1 MVQVRRNRTRA
12 QMSRLSL
19 LLKDKQIRIILLSF
33 LTVLSLFFTIIIRS
47 MIGSQENDYHIMY
60 DPSKYEHMVLPNSNQ
75 HNDDKLSQTLH
86 QIRAQKVGIRM
97 HQQVGMHR
105 QGQHDQHRHPNS
117 RYDKIDIKM
126 PQEWKD
132 KLLKRQNTQMRN
144 LPHHCTSPSPIQE
157 IIVKGERHTG
167 TNWIRHIL
175 AQNLPQ
181 TMRIPQDSSE
191 FGWKHGFLP
200 PLGWGRPLDDP
211 QMVVVVTR
219 DVFTWL
225 QKMKKQTYDPYMDPW
240 TKKKISMA
248 RFLRVGYGA
257 FCQPTPK
264 RTENPIQLE
273 FCNTF
278 VKNKGWFGGWQKEY
292 LISETAENVIQIRTQ
307 KYKQW
312 LSDDLSDETVKGSKE
327 DFRKNRL
334 HLRLESLTFSDE
346 GEGGEGHDIVNVE
359 EDETNQWKVIGK
371 PLLDR
376 CIPVAEYFQAVV
388 THTKFDDNLTQGQRL
403 GTKFDAA
410 RERMLL
416 LRRYSKEDL
425 RYILSQLDMEFEKKL
440 GYNYD
445 YVYDML
451 KE

>member
-1 MVQVRRNRTRA
+1 M
-12 QMSRLSL
+12 
-19 LLKDKQIRIILLSF
+19 
-33 LTVLSLFFTIIIRS
+33 
-47 MIGSQENDYHIMY
+47 
-60 DPSKYEHMVLPNSNQ
+60 
-75 HNDDKLSQTLH
+75 
-86 QIRAQKVGIRM
+86 
-97 HQQVGMHR
+97 
-105 QGQHDQHRHPNS
+105 
-117 RYDKIDIKM
+117 
-126 PQEWKD
+126 
-132 KLLKRQNTQMRN
+132 
-144 LPHHCTSPSPIQE
+144 
-157 IIVKGERHTG
+157 
-167 TNWIRHIL
+167 
-175 AQNLPQ
+175 
-181 TMRIPQDSSE
+181 
-191 FGWKHGFLP
+191 
-200 PLGWGRPLDDP
+200 
-211 QMVVVVTR
+211 
-219 DVFTWL
+219 
-225 QKMKKQTYDPYMDPW
+225 
-240 TKKKISMA
+240 
-248 RFLRVGYGA
+248 
-257 FCQPTPK
+257 
-264 RTENPIQLE
+264 
-273 FCNTF
+273 
-278 VKNKGWFGGWQKEY
+278 
-292 LISETAENVIQIRTQ
+292 
-307 KYKQW
+307 
-312 LSDDLSDETVKGSKE
+312 KGSKE